1 MKTIYCICFLLSAL
15 TELLVLPLER
25 NIRKKKRTNDHP
37 AGTCRIIIDK
47 SDFEL
52 KVYDQEGLYAVYP
65 VVFGKEPERD
75 KFKAGDRRTPE
86 GSFIIQRKGKHAR
99 WHKMLMLN
107 YPTAE
112 SMEKY
117 RRRIREGKI
126 TDTAKGIGGG
136 IGIHGTEPGSDQLV
150 DKFRN
155 WTDGCI
161 SLKNKHIDDLYAY
174 IQQGTKVVIR
184 K

>member
-1 MKTIYCICFLLSAL
+1 MKIIFCICFLVSTS
-15 TELLVLPLER
+15 TELLLLPRER
-25 NIRKKKRTNDHP
+25 NIIKKKRNHDHP

-47 SDFEL
+47 SDYEL
-52 KVYDQEGLYAVYP
+52 KVYDEEGLYAIYP

-75 KFKAGDRRTPE
+75 KFRAGDRRTPE
-86 GSFIIQRKGKHAR
+86 GSFIIKGKWKHAR

-112 SMEKY
+112 SLEKY
-117 RRRIREGKI
+117 RRRIKEGKI
-126 TDTAKGIGGG
+126 TDTTTGIGGG
-136 IGIHGTEPGSDQLV
+136 IGIHGTETGADQLI